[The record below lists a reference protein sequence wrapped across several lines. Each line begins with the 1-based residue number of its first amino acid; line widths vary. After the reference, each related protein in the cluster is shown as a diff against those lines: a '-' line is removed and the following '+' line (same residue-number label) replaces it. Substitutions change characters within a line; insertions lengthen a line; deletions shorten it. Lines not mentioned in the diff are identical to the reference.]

1 MDPDFSEYG
10 EDSFADRMIYKN
22 SPDNPQYEEGS
33 DAINVNTPDDVVISS
48 SGEPG
53 SDGRFLDKAEPFNR
67 QKPNEEAD
75 TSAAEPTDNDNEES
89 PAQKQ
94 SEETSESNSSET
106 SDTSASS
113 NTQETSEEK
122 KENEESPN
130 ADTPDSGDASKES
143 TSPNDENTP
152 SADEE
157 AICPFCGRK
166 LITHTLNGT
175 PWFVHEHA
183 SSVECRHL
191 FADRRQIQEAAEKN
205 EKMNSYQNE
214 IDEIQKANVE
224 HFESDRK
231 AQEAEDKAKAKAE
244 ASPSTPPVSVPPQ
257 PIQQLSPEIINLFKD
272 EKNPSSLLLYMISE
286 NMKAVNAQI
295 AKINEDIASLKKESF
310 ASPEVLKAAVQS
322 TLKDDESLG
331 ELKKLTTDTS
341 AMLKESNES
350 IKKNIDTLS
359 DTANTIMKQYSIA
372 AMVYNQ
378 YIHSVRVI
386 DKSRIRYAT
395 LLPQIKDYLKTVD
408 TKYEAMLE
416 NHDKEVKAVAQNFT
430 KQINQFMQA
439 ARKKHLLAV
448 NGKGTSSE
456 GLLSYVIPTIIA
468 FVLMMII
475 SFVSR

>member
-10 EDSFADRMIYKN
+10 EDSFADRMVYKN

-33 DAINVNTPDDVVISS
+33 DAINVNTPDDVVLSS
-48 SGEPG
+48 SGDSG
-53 SDGRFLDKAEPFNR
+53 SDGRLLKDAEPVNR
-67 QKPNEEAD
+67 QNPDKEAN
-75 TSAAEPTDNDNEES
+75 TSAAEPTDNENKES
-89 PAQKQ
+89 PEQKH

-106 SDTSASS
+106 PDTSALS
-113 NTQETSEEK
+113 NTQTASEEK

-143 TSPNDENTP
+143 TSSNDDNTP

-183 SSVECRHL
+183 SSVECRHV

-214 IDEIQKANVE
+214 IDEIQKANIE
-224 HFESDRK
+224 RFESDRK
-231 AQEAEDKAKAKAE
+231 AQEEEDKAKAE
-244 ASPSTPPVSVPPQ
+244 ASQSTPPAPVPPQ
-257 PIQQLSPEIINLFKD
+257 PIQQLPPEIMNLFKD

-286 NMKAVNAQI
+286 NMKTVNAQI

-386 DKSRIRYAT
+386 DKSRIRYRT
-395 LLPQIKDYLKTVD
+395 LLPQVTDYLKKVD
-408 TKYEAMLE
+408 AKYETMLE
-416 NHDKEVKAVAQNFT
+416 NHDKEAKAVAQNFT
-430 KQINQFMQA
+430 KQINQFMQE

-448 NGKGTSSE
+448 NGKDASSDS
-456 GLLSYVIPTIIA
+456 LLSYVIPTIIA

>member
-1 MDPDFSEYG
+1 MDPDISEYG
-10 EDSFADRMIYKN
+10 EDSFADRMVYKD
-22 SPDNPQYEEGS
+22 SSDTPQYLEGS
-33 DAINVNTPDDVVISS
+33 DAINVNTPNDVVISS

-75 TSAAEPTDNDNEES
+75 TSAAKPTDNENEES

-94 SEETSESNSSET
+94 SEEISESNSSET

-122 KENEESPN
+122 QENEESSN
-130 ADTPDSGDASKES
+130 VDTPDSGDASKES
-143 TSPNDENTP
+143 ASPNDENMP

-183 SSVECRHL
+183 SSVECRHI
-191 FADRRQIQEAAEKN
+191 FADRRQIQEAADKN

-214 IDEIQKANVE
+214 IDEIQKSNVE
-224 HFESDRK
+224 RFESDRK
-231 AQEAEDKAKAKAE
+231 AQEAEDKAKAE
-244 ASPSTPPVSVPPQ
+244 ASQSAPPVTVPTQ
-257 PIQQLSPEIINLFKD
+257 PMQQLPSEIMNLFKD

-322 TLKDDESLG
+322 TLKEDESLG
-331 ELKKLTTDTS
+331 QLKKLTTDTS

-359 DTANTIMKQYSIA
+359 DTVNTIMKQYSIA

-386 DKSRIRYAT
+386 DKSRIRYRT
-395 LLPQIKDYLKTVD
+395 LLPQVTDYLKKVD
-408 TKYEAMLE
+408 AKYETMLE
-416 NHDKEVKAVAQNFT
+416 NHDKEAKAVAQNFT
-430 KQINQFMQA
+430 KQINEFMQE

-448 NGKGTSSE
+448 NGKDASSDS
-456 GLLSYVIPTIIA
+456 LLSYVIPTIIA

-475 SFVSR
+475 YFVSR

>member
-1 MDPDFSEYG
+1 MDPDTSEYG
-10 EDSFADRMIYKN
+10 EDSFADRMIYKD
-22 SPDNPQYEEGS
+22 SSDTPQYLEGS
-33 DAINVNTPDDVVISS
+33 DAINVNTPNDVVISS

-67 QKPNEEAD
+67 QKPNEEED
-75 TSAAEPTDNDNEES
+75 TSAAEPTDNENEES
-89 PAQKQ
+89 HEQKQ

-106 SDTSASS
+106 SDTSTSS
-113 NTQETSEEK
+113 NTQENSEEK
-122 KENEESPN
+122 EKNEESPN
-130 ADTPDSGDASKES
+130 TDTPDSGDASKES
-143 TSPNDENTP
+143 TSSNDENTP

-157 AICPFCGRK
+157 ATCPFCGRK
-166 LITHTLNGT
+166 LIIHTLNGT

-183 SSVECRHL
+183 SSVECRHI
-191 FADRRQIQEAAEKN
+191 FADRRQIQEAADKN

-214 IDEIQKANVE
+214 IDEIQKSNVE
-224 HFESDRK
+224 RFESDRK
-231 AQEAEDKAKAKAE
+231 AQEAEDKAKAE
-244 ASPSTPPVSVPPQ
+244 TSPSAPPAPVPTQ
-257 PIQQLSPEIINLFKD
+257 QMQQLSPEIMNLFKD

-286 NMKAVNAQI
+286 NMKAVNVQI

-322 TLKDDESLG
+322 TLKEDESLG
-331 ELKKLTTDTS
+331 ELKKLTSDTS

-395 LLPQIKDYLKTVD
+395 LLPEIKDYLKSVD
-408 TKYEAMLE
+408 AKYEAMLQ
-416 NHDKEVKAVAQNFT
+416 NHDKEAKAVAQNFT
-430 KQINQFMQA
+430 KQINQFMSE

-448 NGKGTSSE
+448 NGKGASSD

>member
-1 MDPDFSEYG
+1 MDPDISEYG

-22 SPDNPQYEEGS
+22 SSDTPQYLEGS
-33 DAINVNTPDDVVISS
+33 DAINVNTPNDVVISS

-75 TSAAEPTDNDNEES
+75 TSAAEPTDNENEES

-122 KENEESPN
+122 EKNEESPD

-166 LITHTLNGT
+166 LIIHTLNGT

-183 SSVECRHL
+183 SSVECRHI
-191 FADRRQIQEAAEKN
+191 FADRRQIQEAADKN

-214 IDEIQKANVE
+214 IDEIQKSNVE
-224 HFESDRK
+224 RFESDRK
-231 AQEAEDKAKAKAE
+231 AQEAEDKAKAE
-244 ASPSTPPVSVPPQ
+244 TSPSAPPDPVPTQ
-257 PIQQLSPEIINLFKD
+257 QMQQLSPEIMNLFKD

-286 NMKAVNAQI
+286 NMKAMTVQI

-322 TLKDDESLG
+322 TLKEDESLG
-331 ELKKLTTDTS
+331 EFKKLTTDTS
-341 AMLKESNES
+341 VMLKESNES

-395 LLPQIKDYLKTVD
+395 LLPEIKDYLKSVD
-408 TKYEAMLE
+408 AKYEAMLQ
-416 NHDKEVKAVAQNFT
+416 NHDKEAKAVAQNFT
-430 KQINQFMQA
+430 KQINQFMSE

-448 NGKGTSSE
+448 NGKGASSD

>member
-1 MDPDFSEYG
+1 MDPDISEYG
-10 EDSFADRMIYKN
+10 EDSFADRMIYKD
-22 SPDNPQYEEGS
+22 SSDTPQYLEGS
-33 DAINVNTPDDVVISS
+33 DAINVNTPNDVVISS

-53 SDGRFLDKAEPFNR
+53 SDGRFLDKAEPVNR

-75 TSAAEPTDNDNEES
+75 TSAAEPTDNENEES

-122 KENEESPN
+122 EKNEESPDT
-130 ADTPDSGDASKES
+130 DTPDSGDASKES
-143 TSPNDENTP
+143 PSPNDENTP
-152 SADEE
+152 SANEE

-166 LITHTLNGT
+166 LIIHTLNGT

-183 SSVECRHL
+183 SSVECRHI
-191 FADRRQIQEAAEKN
+191 FADRRQIQEAADKN

-214 IDEIQKANVE
+214 INEIQKSNVE
-224 HFESDRK
+224 RFESDRK
-231 AQEAEDKAKAKAE
+231 AQEAEDKAKAE
-244 ASPSTPPVSVPPQ
+244 TSPSAPPAPVTTQ
-257 PIQQLSPEIINLFKD
+257 QMQQLSPEIMNLFKN

-322 TLKDDESLG
+322 TLKEDESLG

-386 DKSRIRYAT
+386 DKSRIRYRT
-395 LLPQIKDYLKTVD
+395 LLPQVTDYLKKVD
-408 TKYEAMLE
+408 AKYETMLE
-416 NHDKEVKAVAQNFT
+416 NHDKEAKAVAQNFT
-430 KQINQFMQA
+430 KQINEFMQE

-448 NGKGTSSE
+448 NGKDASSDS
-456 GLLSYVIPTIIA
+456 LLSYVIPTIIA

>member
-1 MDPDFSEYG
+1 MDPDISEYG

-33 DAINVNTPDDVVISS
+33 DAINVNTPNDVVISS
-48 SGEPG
+48 SGVPG

-75 TSAAEPTDNDNEES
+75 TSAAEPTDNENEES

-94 SEETSESNSSET
+94 SEETSESNSS
-106 SDTSASS
+106 DTSASS

-122 KENEESPN
+122 EKNEESSN
-130 ADTPDSGDASKES
+130 TDTPDSGDASKES

-166 LITHTLNGT
+166 LIIHTLNGT

-183 SSVECRHL
+183 SSVECRHI
-191 FADRRQIQEAAEKN
+191 FADRRQIQEAADKN

-214 IDEIQKANVE
+214 IDEIQKSNVE
-224 HFESDRK
+224 RFESDRK
-231 AQEAEDKAKAKAE
+231 AQEAEDKAKAE
-244 ASPSTPPVSVPPQ
+244 TSPSAPPDSVPTQ
-257 PIQQLSPEIINLFKD
+257 QMQQLSPEIMNLFKD

-286 NMKAVNAQI
+286 NMKAMTVQI

-322 TLKDDESLG
+322 TLKEDESLG

-341 AMLKESNES
+341 VMLKESNES
-350 IKKNIDTLS
+350 IKKNIATLS

-395 LLPQIKDYLKTVD
+395 LLPEIKDYLKSVD
-408 TKYEAMLE
+408 AKYEAMLE
-416 NHDKEVKAVAQNFT
+416 NHDKEAKAVAKNFT
-430 KQINQFMQA
+430 KQINQFMQD

-448 NGKGTSSE
+448 NEKGSSSD

>member
-1 MDPDFSEYG
+1 MDPDISEYG

-22 SPDNPQYEEGS
+22 SSDTPQYLEGS
-33 DAINVNTPDDVVISS
+33 DAINVNTPNDVVISS

-75 TSAAEPTDNDNEES
+75 TSAAEPTDNENEES

-122 KENEESPN
+122 EKNEESPD

-166 LITHTLNGT
+166 LIIHTLNGT

-183 SSVECRHL
+183 SSVECRHI
-191 FADRRQIQEAAEKN
+191 FADRRQIQEAADKN

-214 IDEIQKANVE
+214 IDEIQKSNVE
-224 HFESDRK
+224 RFESDRK
-231 AQEAEDKAKAKAE
+231 AQEAEDKAKAE
-244 ASPSTPPVSVPPQ
+244 TSPSAPPAPVPTQ
-257 PIQQLSPEIINLFKD
+257 QMQQLSPEIMNLFKD

-295 AKINEDIASLKKESF
+295 AKINEDIASLKKDSF
-310 ASPEVLKAAVQS
+310 ASPEVLKTAVQS
-322 TLKDDESLG
+322 TLKEDESLG

-341 AMLKESNES
+341 VMLKESNES

-395 LLPQIKDYLKTVD
+395 LLPEIKDYLKSVD
-408 TKYEAMLE
+408 AKYEAMLQ
-416 NHDKEVKAVAQNFT
+416 NHDKEAKAVAQNFT
-430 KQINQFMQA
+430 KQINQFMSE

-448 NGKGTSSE
+448 NGKGASSD

>member
-1 MDPDFSEYG
+1 MDPDISEYG
-10 EDSFADRMIYKN
+10 EDSFADRMVYKD
-22 SPDNPQYEEGS
+22 SSDTPQYLEGS
-33 DAINVNTPDDVVISS
+33 DAINVNTPNDVVISS

-75 TSAAEPTDNDNEES
+75 TSESESADNEKEEF
-89 PAQKQ
+89 PEQKQ
-94 SEETSESNSSET
+94 SEETSENNSSET

-122 KENEESPN
+122 KENEESPDT
-130 ADTPDSGDASKES
+130 DTPDSGDASKES
-143 TSPNDENTP
+143 TSPNEDNTP

-191 FADRRQIQEAAEKN
+191 FADRKQIQEAAEKN
-205 EKMNSYQNE
+205 KKMNSYQNE

-224 HFESDRK
+224 RFESDRK
-231 AQEAEDKAKAKAE
+231 AQEAEDKAKAE
-244 ASPSTPPVSVPPQ
+244 ASQSTPPASVPPR
-257 PIQQLSPEIINLFKD
+257 PIQQLSPEIMNLFKD
-272 EKNPSSLLLYMISE
+272 EKNPSSLLLFMISE
-286 NMKAVNAQI
+286 NMKAVNVQI

-322 TLKDDESLG
+322 TLKEDESLE
-331 ELKKLTTDTS
+331 ELKKLTIDTS

-350 IKKNIDTLS
+350 IKKNIDILS

-386 DKSRIRYAT
+386 DKSRIRYRT
-395 LLPQIKDYLKTVD
+395 LLPEITDYLKSVD
-408 TKYEAMLE
+408 AKYEAMLE
-416 NHDKEVKAVAQNFT
+416 NHDKEAKAVAQNFT
-430 KQINQFMQA
+430 KQINQFMQE

-448 NGKGTSSE
+448 NGKGASSDS
-456 GLLSYVIPTIIA
+456 LLSYVIPTIIA

>member
-1 MDPDFSEYG
+1 MDPDISEYG
-10 EDSFADRMIYKN
+10 EDSFADRMIYKD
-22 SPDNPQYEEGS
+22 SSDTPQYLEGS
-33 DAINVNTPDDVVISS
+33 DAINVNTPNDVVISS

-67 QKPNEEAD
+67 QKPNEEED
-75 TSAAEPTDNDNEES
+75 TSAAEPTDNENEES

-122 KENEESPN
+122 EKNEESSDT
-130 ADTPDSGDASKES
+130 DTPDSGDASKES

-166 LITHTLNGT
+166 LIIHTLNGT

-183 SSVECRHL
+183 SSVECRHI
-191 FADRRQIQEAAEKN
+191 FADRRQIQEAADKN

-214 IDEIQKANVE
+214 IDEIQKSNVE
-224 HFESDRK
+224 RFESDRK
-231 AQEAEDKAKAKAE
+231 AQEAEDKAKAE
-244 ASPSTPPVSVPPQ
+244 APPNTPPASMPPQ
-257 PIQQLSPEIINLFKD
+257 PIQQLPPEIMNLFKD

-286 NMKAVNAQI
+286 NMKAVNVQI

-322 TLKDDESLG
+322 TLKEDESLG

-395 LLPQIKDYLKTVD
+395 LLPEIKDYLKSVD
-408 TKYEAMLE
+408 AKYEAMLQ
-416 NHDKEVKAVAQNFT
+416 NHDKEAKAVAQNFT
-430 KQINQFMQA
+430 KQINQFMSE

-448 NGKGTSSE
+448 NGKGASSD
-456 GLLSYVIPTIIA
+456 GLLSYVIPTIIS